1 MSKKRQT
8 TIKPEL
14 TAGDEGG
21 GNMRPFYRVEQAAG
35 ALGLAEAT
43 VRKYYNLGLIRG
55 YKKAGRIYFLH
66 RDLLDFITGG
76 ANEPMQ

>member
-1 MSKKRQT
+1 MAKKRQN
-8 TIKPEL
+8 TIPAQL
-14 TAGDEGG
+14 AAGDEGG

-43 VRKYYNLGLIRG
+43 VRKYYNLGLIKG

-66 RDLLDFITGG
+66 RDLLNFITGG
-76 ANEPMQ
+76 E